1 MTKARRRAGLGAPQ
15 WPQAAANLAIGAPQ
29 CPQRID
35 FMSQHQRHKTCRI
48 KLNRK
53 SHRNVF
59 ACDIAAANRDRHRPM
74 KWAP

>member
-35 FMSQHQRHKTCRI
+35 FMSQHQRHSTCR
-48 KLNRK
+48 
-53 SHRNVF
+53 H
-59 ACDIAAANRDRHRPM
+59 
-74 KWAP
+74 